1 MQDKN
6 ATYKLDLYV
15 LNMVLVKGGDD
26 RSVLLW
32 NLNKD
37 ISDYESKDNSYFC
50 FGMRQS
56 RSKDFFG

>member
-1 MQDKN
+1 MKDKN

-37 ISDYESKDNSYFC
+37 ISD
-50 FGMRQS
+50 
-56 RSKDFFG
+56 